1 MGNIRPRKMSELIAV
16 LWQRKGTIILVT
28 TAMLLT
34 TLLIVSRIPDT
45 YESRGLVIVSSA
57 AADSPVVTSQ
67 ITAASQQLSSQHQ
80 LASLVHKY
88 PLYPGLREEVA
99 VQVLGKAIKTEV
111 KQRGYYPDGPE
122 SFKISYRHPDPKLA
136 QQVVSELVEVFNQS
150 NETTK
155 KRAGQ
160 ELQTL
165 SQELTEVETQL
176 QKLAALAK
184 QEGRVIEN
192 SPRVVIDSA
201 AVGVQRTATIEAIG
215 SLSDKQ
221 FGLEQQIATLKK
233 QIAEQQKL
241 VKQSAPASPAR
252 GAQGPLLVRKA
263 DLEADLKKYLAQYT
277 EKHPKVI
284 ETRLKLGEVN
294 RELAALPTTPDGE
307 DIAEASLVVQGL
319 RAMQRDLTRLESEL
333 EITRRELTRK
343 QDFLARLP
351 AVDPIET
358 YKKPETTTP
367 NNQPPDITGTVYS
380 NYSERYR
387 TLLTRREGLQKI
399 LTGTGVFQV
408 LDSPVAAQTPVG
420 PNRLLF
426 RLVGAAFGLLIGL
439 VVAFALEL
447 PRLTRIQDERD
458 VDYLLGAP
466 VLALIPET
474 LTPAESTRVQRLHL
488 ARGLLV
494 LMLLGGLIPAIY
506 FLLKGTGVLQM
517 LGGR

>member
-1 MGNIRPRKMSELIAV
+1 
-16 LWQRKGTIILVT
+16 
-28 TAMLLT
+28 
-34 TLLIVSRIPDT
+34 
-45 YESRGLVIVSSA
+45 
-57 AADSPVVTSQ
+57 
-67 ITAASQQLSSQHQ
+67 
-80 LASLVHKY
+80 
-88 PLYPGLREEVA
+88 
-99 VQVLGKAIKTEV
+99 
-111 KQRGYYPDGPE
+111 
-122 SFKISYRHPDPKLA
+122 
-136 QQVVSELVEVFNQS
+136 
-150 NETTK
+150 
-155 KRAGQ
+155 
-160 ELQTL
+160 
-165 SQELTEVETQL
+165 
-176 QKLAALAK
+176 
-184 QEGRVIEN
+184 
-192 SPRVVIDSA
+192 
-201 AVGVQRTATIEAIG
+201 
-215 SLSDKQ
+215 
-221 FGLEQQIATLKK
+221 
-233 QIAEQQKL
+233 
-241 VKQSAPASPAR
+241 
-252 GAQGPLLVRKA
+252 VRKA